1 MPGNDIFPV
10 LWRGHSDPG
19 GSNSIC
25 PALSGDTQDVL
36 ALDVYAQANRF
47 PGIGGDGTEAEI
59 IGDRSLVDGF
69 VLCIQATNDTSFFIQ
84 QHRNAGPLG
93 LSHNM
98 LFLDVPHLAVLI
110 LRQTGFH
117 NSRQDRFF
125 GKALFT
131 GHVHSFYL

>member
-1 MPGNDIFPV
+1 MIF
-10 LWRGHSDPG
+10 SQFFG
-19 GSNSIC
+19 GVIQIQ
-25 PALSGDTQDVL
+25 A
-36 ALDVYAQANRF
+36 AAIVYA
-47 PGIGGDGTEAEI
+47 PEI